1 MASLKTRKLALLVI
15 DMQEYFRDMGEK
27 LIPQLKSIIE
37 ECRLKNVPVIFTQH
51 GHKDVE
57 LDSGVLGEFWG
68 HERMIRYG
76 SEDWKL
82 LTELRTH
89 IKDDD
94 VLIDEK
100 RRYDAFF
107 NTRLEDLLRRFGVD
121 TVIISGVMTN
131 LCCETTA
138 RSAFIHDFKVIFLSD
153 GTATESKEMHDATLM
168 NVAFGFG
175 KVISCAELIENLK

>member
-1 MASLKTRKLALLVI
+1 MS
-15 DMQEYFRDMGEK
+15 
-27 LIPQLKSIIE
+27 
-37 ECRLKNVPVIFTQH
+37 
-51 GHKDVE
+51 
-57 LDSGVLGEFWG
+57 
-68 HERMIRYG
+68 MIRYG
-76 SEDWKL
+76 FEDWKL

-107 NTRLEDLLRRFGVD
+107 NTRLEGLLRRFGVD

-138 RSAFIHDFKVIFLSD
+138 RSAFIHDFSHFP
-153 GTATESKEMHDATLM
+153 
-168 NVAFGFG
+168 
-175 KVISCAELIENLK
+175 

>member
-1 MASLKTRKLALLVI
+1 MLHSIVWTSLPSLCSEPITTTSSTNTHAQLVPAGRNVHLYFILQLVFAQCKAVLYKRLTLQSHKLTWNFLQSAPVLLW
-15 DMQEYFRDMGEK
+15 M
-27 LIPQLKSIIE
+27 S
-37 ECRLKNVPVIFTQH
+37 
-51 GHKDVE
+51 
-57 LDSGVLGEFWG
+57 
-68 HERMIRYG
+68 MIRYG
-76 SEDWKL
+76 FEDWKL

-107 NTRLEDLLRRFGVD
+107 NTRLEGLLRRFGID

-138 RSAFIHDFKVIFLSD
+138 RSAFIHDFSHFP
-153 GTATESKEMHDATLM
+153 
-168 NVAFGFG
+168 
-175 KVISCAELIENLK
+175 